1 MPVIRDISLALDMER
16 VLRCQGIGERS
27 NLQPQ
32 SRDLLTELLAIV
44 NDSHLLEPAITYEL
58 HPIAETQHNQLHL
71 ENGTVLHG
79 TLLPSLL
86 TSATVLAVAVCTIG
100 PRLEEKVAYYFA
112 SNEPFRGLMLD
123 GIGSAAVEALSQEAC
138 RFVEREAASYG
149 YRASGSL
156 NPGVP
161 GWPISDQWHLFQL
174 APAEQIG
181 IHLTSLAVMVPR
193 KSMSMAIGMGPTL
206 SPWKKASVCAH
217 CNLKETCLYKVHG
230 KRKEID

>member
-1 MPVIRDISLALDMER
+1 MPVIRDTPLTLDMER
-16 VLRCQGIGERS
+16 VLRCQGIGEHS
-27 NLQPQ
+27 NLQRQ
-32 SRDLLTELLAIV
+32 STDLLAELLAIV

-58 HPIAETQHNQLHL
+58 HPITKIQHNQLHL
-71 ENGTVLHG
+71 ENGAVLHG

-149 YRASGSL
+149 YRASGPL

-181 IHLTSLAVMVPR
+181 IRLTSLAVMVPQ
-193 KSMSMAIGMGPTL
+193 KSISMVIGLGAELPA
-206 SPWKKASVCAH
+206 WKQGEACSR
-217 CNLKETCLYKVHG
+217 CNLKETCPYKVHG